1 MLLSSATERP
11 ASRQRCKQAGAAQM
25 RRTLYKCKH
34 VPVDMVIKPH
44 IDIPITLINADLGMQ
59 RKENVFVLDEKN
71 GVVGHYY

>member
-1 MLLSSATERP
+1 
-11 ASRQRCKQAGAAQM
+11 M